1 MIKLKNIFKNTLS
14 EQAAKSTSD
23 IEILADPAKA
33 SEVEKNAE
41 KVANALGK
49 VKSAMGMQNESE
61 LEEAELVN
69 HMYDY
74 RGGVEYVLR
83 DPSQAE
89 EVSQSIRNWTER
101 KGFTIIKH
109 KLSRSGRV
117 GYFHFRLG
125 PDPERDA
132 QRIQGYFSSKIE
144 ISKFRFNVR
153 EKRQAPAP
161 KAPRAPQPEI

>member
-1 MIKLKNIFKNTLS
+1 MMIKLKNIFKGKLS
-14 EQAAKSTSD
+14 EQTTKSTSD

-33 SEVEKNAE
+33 TTVEKNAE
-41 KVANALGK
+41 KVAAALGK
-49 VKSAMGMQNESE
+49 VKNAMSMKNESE

-101 KGFTIIKH
+101 KGFTIISH
-109 KLSRSGRV
+109 KISRSGRV
-117 GYFHFRLG
+117 GYFHFRVG
-125 PDPERDA
+125 QDPERDA

-153 EKRQAPAP
+153 EKRRPQRPQ
-161 KAPRAPQPEI
+161 APQPEI

>member
-1 MIKLKNIFKNTLS
+1 MIKLKNIFKGKLT
-14 EQAAKSTSD
+14 EAATASD
-23 IEILADPAKA
+23 ITTLANDQLVNKIATNATKVSDAMEKA
-33 SEVEKNAE
+33 GLKTEAD
-41 KVANALGK
+41 
-49 VKSAMGMQNESE
+49 

-89 EVSQSIRNWTER
+89 EVSESIRQWTER
-101 KGFTIIKH
+101 KGFTIVKH
-109 KLSRSGRV
+109 KISKSGRV
-117 GYFHFRLG
+117 GYFYFRIG
-125 PDPERDA
+125 QDPERDA

-153 EKRQAPAP
+153 EKRQRRPEPQAVAPAP
-161 KAPRAPQPEI
+161 QQPQI